1 MVIKTIATAINA
13 LLSFWF
19 KGVRLAILK
28 LGARLFYLGR
38 LSKQKKLQNLEIQ
51 KDLMQVI
58 IVNPILWWY
67 LGYWNSLIIPG
78 SNFHNIPWYK
88 LNRVHFP
95 NFLFFSVLEL
105 EAEGC
110 CVIVVLAAV
119 RSTDHRVRRSC
130 FFRFLILCNTNI
142 KNYVWVLTFIC

>member
-51 KDLMQVI
+51 EDLMQVI
-58 IVNPILWWY
+58 IVNPIL
-67 LGYWNSLIIPG
+67 
-78 SNFHNIPWYK
+78 
-88 LNRVHFP
+88 
-95 NFLFFSVLEL
+95 
-105 EAEGC
+105 
-110 CVIVVLAAV
+110 
-119 RSTDHRVRRSC
+119 
-130 FFRFLILCNTNI
+130 
-142 KNYVWVLTFIC
+142 